1 VKANDIITA
10 AGLLVGGDRKAA
22 YGDVVS
28 GLTRIAI
35 YWNAHLHATSNAPPS
50 ALTAEDVAKFMV
62 LLKLA
67 RSETGPI
74 RMDNYVDGAG
84 WFGIAGEAAARLDD
98 QPSAVFETK
107 GKFSAAELQAF
118 KDLFMRTYK
127 S

>member
-1 VKANDIITA
+1 MKNAHDIIAA

-35 YWNAHLHATSNAPPS
+35 YWNAHLHATRNAPPS

-74 RMDNYVDGAG
+74 RMDNYVDMAG
-84 WFGIAGEAAARLDD
+84 WSGIAGEAAARI
-98 QPSAVFETK
+98 SE
-107 GKFSAAELQAF
+107 
-118 KDLFMRTYK
+118 
-127 S
+127 

>member
-1 VKANDIITA
+1 MKANDIITA
-10 AGLLVGGDRKAA
+10 AGMLVGGDRKAA

-35 YWNAHLHATSNAPPS
+35 YWNAHLHATSNATPS

-98 QPSAVFETK
+98 QPSQPISIH
-107 GKFSAAELQAF
+107 GKISKEDLQKF
-118 KDLFMRTYK
+118 RDLWSKTH